1 MTWPYAIIFSLGFTG
16 WIWFSLTPYFYQAMR
31 GTGTA
36 FRVISRWYLVGL
48 VPLGMAQMLILHGV
62 PGGMIIVAG
71 FTWIAIWITVVSEPA
86 PPD

>member
-1 MTWPYAIIFSLGFTG
+1 
-16 WIWFSLTPYFYQAMR
+16 
-31 GTGTA
+31 
-36 FRVISRWYLVGL
+36 
-48 VPLGMAQMLILHGV
+48 MAQMLILHGV